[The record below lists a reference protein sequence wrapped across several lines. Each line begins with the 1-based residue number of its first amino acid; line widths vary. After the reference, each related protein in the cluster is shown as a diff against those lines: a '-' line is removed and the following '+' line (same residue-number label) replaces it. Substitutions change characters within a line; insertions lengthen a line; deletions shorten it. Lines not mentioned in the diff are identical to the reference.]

1 LEIRAAAPLYAD
13 VPTLSRASLMATK
26 DLASVSGL
34 QARRVIKSPSTQEG
48 EDSQL
53 IFARFNRMR
62 ARSVD
67 SRRQEFHMSLLVSSD
82 LLETSASPLGETGV
96 EEVLF
101 TVLGEPL
108 LVVRVLEVFESEGKV
123 EDVDVCSR

>member
-1 LEIRAAAPLYAD
+1 
-13 VPTLSRASLMATK
+13 MATK

-34 QARRVIKSPSTQEG
+34 QARRVIKSPSAQG
-48 EDSQL
+48 ENSQL
-53 IFARFNRMR
+53 IFARFNGMR
-62 ARSVD
+62 TRSAD

-101 TVLGEPL
+101 TVLGEAL